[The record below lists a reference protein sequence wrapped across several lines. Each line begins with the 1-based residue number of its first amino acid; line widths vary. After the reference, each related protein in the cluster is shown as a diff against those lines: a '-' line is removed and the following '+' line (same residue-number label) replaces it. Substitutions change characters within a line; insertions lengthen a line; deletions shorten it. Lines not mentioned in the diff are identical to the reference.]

1 MNNIKTTSIE
11 IGGKTLSFE
20 TGKLALQAQGSI
32 LCRYG
37 DIALLTTTGV
47 GTPRDGIDF
56 FPMVVDFEAKYYA
69 SGKIK
74 GSRFMKREGRATDNA
89 ILIARMVDRPLR
101 PMFPKGMI
109 NEVQIICSLLQ
120 GDSEH
125 SAAALA
131 ITSASLSIL
140 MAGLPFEAPVSA
152 VRVGIDESGNFFLDP
167 SFTESETG
175 ELDLLVAGTAE
186 SVMMVEA
193 GANLLSNEKM
203 LQALEFAHAE
213 IKKICQAQLDF
224 LAQLEITPIEP
235 LFKPVSA
242 EAETAVNSYITEAEL
257 DAISGTKKQE
267 VKAKLH
273 EVQEKLFEKYASEL
287 EAETFTKKDLISFLD
302 KAFAKSLRRRVFND
316 GVRLDNRKPEEVRPI
331 YTEVGLFPRVHGSAL
346 FQRGETQ
353 ALTMTTLGGPRDE
366 QLLDEP
372 DQPEYTKRYMHHYNF
387 PPYSVGETRPMRG
400 PGRREIGHGAL
411 AERALRY
418 VMPTA
423 DEGYDYTTRV
433 VSEIMTCNGSSS
445 MASVCGST
453 LSLMDAGVKI
463 KSPIS
468 GIAMGLLMDE
478 DSGDYHILTD
488 IQAYEDFDGDM
499 DFKVAGNREGITA
512 LQLDIKVKGLK
523 LELLAEAME
532 KALIGRTHILDEMDK
547 SIAAPR
553 EQMNQFAPRIQSFH
567 IKEDFIAAV
576 IGKGGETI
584 QSLCKDFDVTID
596 IKDSGLVSITST
608 NQENGKM
615 AKAAIDAITYEPEIG
630 DVFENC
636 TVKSIKDF
644 GAFVEFAPKK
654 EALLHISEIA
664 NERVEK
670 VEDFLKLGQK
680 ITVKLTEIDKMG
692 RIKLS
697 MKQV

>member
-69 SGKIK
+69 TGKIK